1 MDLLILI
8 TLGTNDKSFVRLL
21 NEVQKLIDQGKITDR
36 VVVQAGVTEF
46 KSSTMEI
53 FDPIPFSQFDDLINQ
68 CDLLIT
74 HGGVGS
80 ITTGLKK
87 GKTVI
92 AVPRL
97 AQYGEHVNDHQLQI
111 IDNFDKAGYIIG
123 LADVSQL
130 EEALV
135 TAKTFTPNAYQSNT
149 ENMIALVKQC
159 IEESL

>member
-1 MDLLILI
+1 MILI

-53 FDPIPFSQFDDLINQ
+53 FDLIPFSQFDDLINQ

>member
-1 MDLLILI
+1 MILI

-21 NEVQKLIDQGKITDR
+21 QEVERLIAEGKITDR

-46 KSSTMEI
+46 TSSQMEI
-53 FDPIPFSQFDDLINQ
+53 FDLIPFSEFDNLISQ

-80 ITTGLKK
+80 IITGLKK

-97 AQYGEHVNDHQLQI
+97 AKYGEHINDHQLQI
-111 IDNFDKAGYIIG
+111 IDNFNKAGYIIG
-123 LADVSQL
+123 LTEVSQL
-130 EEALV
+130 EDALA
-135 TAKTFTPNAYQSNT
+135 TADTFTPNAYQSNT
-149 ENMIALVKQC
+149 ENMIALVKKC
-159 IEESL
+159 IEE

>member
-53 FDPIPFSQFDDLINQ
+53 FDLIPFSQFDGLINQ

>member
-8 TLGTNDKSFVRLL
+8 TLGTNDKSFARLL

-46 KSSTMEI
+46 ESSTMEI
-53 FDPIPFSQFDDLINQ
+53 FDLIPFSQFDDLINQ

-123 LADVSQL
+123 LTDVSQL
-130 EEALV
+130 EAALA
-135 TAKTFTPNAYQSNT
+135 TAETFTPNAYQSNT